1 MYFILCPQYLDLW
14 SRSVTVVD
22 DNYYFYFI
30 FLFFATWFCLDIG
43 YSFSFT
49 TYCMI
54 TPSGSDYHTQNE
66 SKPLTF
72 FFIFWLIMNRS
83 LLRHRFAQI
92 FIRKHFIAM
101 DSTSKFQ
108 AVHDPD
114 KKEFVIRLKG
124 QFIR

>member
-1 MYFILCPQYLDLW
+1 
-14 SRSVTVVD
+14 
-22 DNYYFYFI
+22 
-30 FLFFATWFCLDIG
+30 
-43 YSFSFT
+43 
-49 TYCMI
+49 
-54 TPSGSDYHTQNE
+54 
-66 SKPLTF
+66 
-72 FFIFWLIMNRS
+72 MNRS

-114 KKEFVIRLKG
+114 KKEFVIQLKG